1 MVCDRCASTRDQK
14 TYTRR
19 ASRLAWLNV
28 DVGYFL
34 LRAYEKARLDVG
46 VVFDVDSDAGS

>member
-1 MVCDRCASTRDQK
+1 MDRQ
-14 TYTRR
+14 RR
-19 ASRLAWLNV
+19 GTVLMFRPGRPHEADAGRIV